1 MRYQTR
7 KHILCPTHWWK
18 GCSASSVWLRLF
30 IVIRGGILNPS
41 CLLPCV
47 NSLAC
52 KKHAQHQ
59 GDGNIERL
67 NRTLAQQLAIL
78 TADHQ
83 RDWGTHLP
91 FILMAYRLAVHDSTL
106 CTPALLMLGRELRTP
121 PELLF
126 GKPPDSPAVPAGPEY
141 ARQLQDRMETAH
153 AFARDQLGKAGVRQK
168 RNYNVRSKGR
178 NFETGESV
186 WVYSPTKKRGHS
198 PKLDCHWVGP
208 CLVLERVG

>member
-1 MRYQTR
+1 
-7 KHILCPTHWWK
+7 
-18 GCSASSVWLRLF
+18 
-30 IVIRGGILNPS
+30 
-41 CLLPCV
+41 
-47 NSLAC
+47 
-52 KKHAQHQ
+52 
-59 GDGNIERL
+59 
-67 NRTLAQQLAIL
+67 
-78 TADHQ
+78 
-83 RDWGTHLP
+83 
-91 FILMAYRLAVHDSTL
+91 
-106 CTPALLMLGRELRTP
+106 MLGRELRTP